1 MYEVSWCVIG
11 KEPDCEPYSF
21 NKWADAIKFLHDEV
35 WWLTRDF
42 YSNGQLKEQ
51 DEAND
56 CMNKLSEI
64 RDQEPKNYVG
74 AIAGISYWIS
84 FVDPLEGLWKL

>member
-1 MYEVSWCVIG
+1 METVHIG
-11 KEPDCEPYSF
+11 
-21 NKWADAIKFLHDEV
+21 
-35 WWLTRDF
+35 LTVLILVVEIVVNIEKRR
-42 YSNGQLKEQ
+42 YPGKSS
-51 DEAND
+51 ND